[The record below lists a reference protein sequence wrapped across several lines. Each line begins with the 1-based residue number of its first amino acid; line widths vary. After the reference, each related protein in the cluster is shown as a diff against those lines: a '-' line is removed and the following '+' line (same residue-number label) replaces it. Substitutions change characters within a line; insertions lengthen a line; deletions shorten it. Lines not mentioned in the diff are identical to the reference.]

1 MKGSRDDDIT
11 QFDQLCI
18 LPGNRVI
25 LTLVG
30 RFSRQLLTR
39 HLILQVGRITI
50 TDMETL
56 TNVVQMLVLTLTCF
70 SVVLHSQ
77 LVVVGVASFS
87 EVIWSCRNRL
97 EAAGQEQR
105 RTLVPTDGLLSFFT
119 AVLLIPGS
127 KAKPTS
133 LTFLHRAS

>member
-39 HLILQVGRITI
+39 HLIVQVGRITT

-70 SVVLHSQ
+70 SVVLYCQ

-97 EAAGQEQR
+97 EAAASGAEDFGSYR
-105 RTLVPTDGLLSFFT
+105 RTS
-119 AVLLIPGS
+119 VLLYS
-127 KAKPTS
+127 CFVDS
-133 LTFLHRAS
+133 WQ